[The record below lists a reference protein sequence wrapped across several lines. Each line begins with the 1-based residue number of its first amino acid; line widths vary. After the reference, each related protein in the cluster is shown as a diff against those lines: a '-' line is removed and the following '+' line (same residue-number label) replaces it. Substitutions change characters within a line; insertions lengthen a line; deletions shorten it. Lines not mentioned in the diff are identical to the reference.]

1 MPLLNLEEIW
11 PKLNIPLKKFVS
23 ATPLKPLSRMLWNS
37 VVMKNIRVQVH
48 IHRKFCFDFFL
59 RAQLKLLPKYTISC
73 NLCETG
79 LPWMTEKL
87 FNRISFWQWTSK
99 CCTNVTITCSNQLLS
114 MCIRLLLIFDY
125 DFLSDCPPLMHDIAF
140 HYVQH
145 CKQCWSMGY
154 VSLLTLSFIVLQGLL
169 AVIEISLFLSYRDYL
184 QLLKSLCLCLTG
196 IIGSYWG
203 LSVFV

>member
-1 MPLLNLEEIW
+1 MCRSAYLQKDVFLGVMPLLNLEEIW

-23 ATPLKPLSRMLWNS
+23 ATPLKQLSRMLWNS
-37 VVMKNIRVQVH
+37 VVMKNIHVQVH

-99 CCTNVTITCSNQLLS
+99 CCTNVTITCINQLMS
-114 MCIRLLLIFDY
+114 MCISVF
-125 DFLSDCPPLMHDIAF
+125 
-140 HYVQH
+140 
-145 CKQCWSMGY
+145 
-154 VSLLTLSFIVLQGLL
+154 VLQGLST
-169 AVIEISLFLSYRDYL
+169 VIEVSLFLSYRDYW
-184 QLLKSLCLCLTG
+184 QLLD
-196 IIGSYWG
+196 